1 MTFQPV
7 IPISGYAGWR
17 FLTRTAATQQ
27 ENLAKT
33 PAMQRDVDAFR
44 ERIGSIATASDLV
57 KDRQLLKVALGAFG
71 LDADLPNKAF
81 VEKVLDSAAGDPKA
95 LANRLADK
103 RYRDLSQTFGFGNEG
118 NQLAK
123 RPDIVEK
130 LVRAY
135 ETRQF
140 EIAVGDQ
147 NEDMRLALTATR
159 ELAELSSSS
168 ATDRTLW
175 LTVLGQPPLR
185 RVFETALGLPKSFGS
200 IDLDQQV
207 EVFRSKSERAFGSDS
222 IRQFADKDR
231 REELVRSFMVR
242 AEMQSSPASVRGS
255 TALTLL
261 QSIPPAR

>member
-27 ENLAKT
+27 ESLSRT
-33 PAMQRDVDAFR
+33 PAIQRDVDAFR
-44 ERIGSIATASDLV
+44 ERIGAITTAADLV

-81 VEKVLDSAAGDPKA
+81 VEKVLDSASTDPKA

-103 RYRDLSQTFGFGNEG
+103 RYRDLSQTFGFGEQVNRLSG
-118 NQLAK
+118 

-130 LVRAY
+130 LVRAF

-140 EIAVGDQ
+140 EVAVGDQ
-147 NEDMRLALTATR
+147 NEDMRLALAATR
-159 ELAELSSSS
+159 ELAELSRSGS
-168 ATDRTLW
+168 TDRTLW

-207 EVFRSKSERAFGSDS
+207 EVLKSKSERAFGDNS
-222 IRQFADKDR
+222 IRQFADAER
-231 REELVRSFMVR
+231 REELVRSFIIR
-242 AEMQSSPASVRGS
+242 AEIQGLPASVRGS
-255 TALTLL
+255 AALSLL
-261 QSIPPAR
+261 QSVPLTR